1 MNHLRLKPGWVR
13 RLVPYGVAIGS
24 TGLALRFSLWFA
36 PLLEGTIGSFFY
48 IAIIV
53 STWYGGIRPGMVA
66 IALSSSAI
74 NYFFTPPVR
83 QFSIAS
89 SGDIVRL
96 GIFLLVALVINLL
109 NSDLRRSKHKVEQL
123 NRQLLQESSDRLKM
137 ALTAAQMGMWDW
149 DIVTGEIIWSPEHE
163 QLFGLTPD
171 TFDGRYETFDA
182 CLYPDDRAGLLQVLQ
197 AALQSHSIY
206 QYEYRVIWAD
216 GSVHWVEGRG
226 QAFYDEAGQP
236 IRMSGTVIDIDDRKR
251 NEAQRNQLIE
261 QEQTARQAA
270 QAAQKQITT
279 ILESISDAFVSLDT
293 QWCYTYVNAK
303 AAQLFNRRPDELI
316 GKNIWVEFPEGVGQP
331 FYHAY
336 YQAVSSQQ
344 SIQLEEYYPPWDRWF
359 ENRIYPS
366 EEGLTIFFQ
375 EITDRKR
382 AEIALMSSEQH
393 LRAILD
399 AEPECVKIIT
409 REGILRSMN
418 PAGLAIMEAD
428 SLEQV
433 QGKEIFSLISPPYR
447 EAFQMFTQQV
457 ASGQAGAF
465 EFEGIGLKGT
475 RRWLESHAVSLQH
488 PGDPTTYILVVSRD
502 ITDRKQAEAELRMLN
517 TTLEQRVAERTNELS
532 VANNLLQ
539 KQLFQREQVERALRA
554 SEVRFRSA
562 FEYAAI
568 GMALVKPD
576 GHWLRVNRALCD
588 IVGYSN
594 QELLTTDFQTITHP
608 DDLTTDLDCVYQLL
622 NDEIQTYQMEKRY
635 IHKHGQ
641 IVWVLLSVSLVR
653 DEQNQPLYFIS
664 QIQNISDRK
673 QAEASLRSSEERLQF
688 ALEASRDGLW
698 DWNIVTGEIYHS
710 PQYLEILGYAAGEA
724 EETGIDLSRWEQLIH
739 PEDKP
744 AVFEL
749 LNTHLHDAAIEY
761 ALDYRVLTKSGAWKW
776 ITDYGKVVVRDSQ
789 GTPLRMTGTY
799 RDITARK
806 HIEAALQESE
816 LKFHAMFDQ
825 SRLFIGLLQPD
836 GIVFEVN
843 LRPHELTAMMG
854 EVFVGHYFWE
864 LAIWGTNHQHQMRE
878 IFDRALAGEVVQIER
893 VIHTLDGSVL
903 KLPDGSLVTHDIRV
917 KAVKNAAN
925 QVMFLTVE
933 GWDITALKQA
943 EAELREADRRWRS
956 LFDNVQLVVIELDIQ
971 GNVKYANPFF
981 LHLTGY
987 PLEEVLGR
995 DWFDSFLSVG
1005 QKQPVETC
1013 FREVLEYNFHAHY
1026 QNPILTRSGAERMI
1040 AWNNTVLR
1048 DTSGHPIGTISIG
1061 EDITERYQLE
1071 QMKAEFVSVV
1081 SHELRTPLTSM
1092 QAALSLLVE
1101 KIIDPTSEEGEAIIQ
1116 IASDGVDRLV
1126 RLVNDILDL
1135 ERLESGKVRL
1145 EKRRC
1150 NTADLMTIAVD
1161 QMQEMAKQERIRLD
1175 VTANRFEM
1183 NADPDRI
1190 LQVLTNLLSNAIK
1203 FAPSDSVV
1211 CLGVEPEI
1219 VQDSS
1224 AQTYLR
1230 FRVKDLGRGIP
1241 AEKLDS
1247 IFERFQQVDASDS
1260 RQKGGT
1266 GLGLAICRSIVEQ
1279 HGGRI
1284 WAESYLGQGS
1294 TFYFRIP
1301 ALDKTSD
1308 DTKTSFN
1315 H

>member
-1 MNHLRLKPGWVR
+1 LA
-13 RLVPYGVAIGS
+13 PYGVAIVS
-24 TGLALRFSLWFA
+24 TGFALRLSLWFA
-36 PLLEGTIGSFFY
+36 PLLEGAIGSFFY

-53 STWYGGIRPGMVA
+53 STWYGGIRPGIVA
-66 IALSSSAI
+66 ISLSSLAI
-74 NYFFTPPVR
+74 NYFFTPPVY

-123 NRQLLQESSDRLKM
+123 NRQLLQESRDRLKM

-163 QLFGLTPD
+163 QLFGLTPG
-171 TFDGRYETFDA
+171 TFDGRYETFAA
-182 CLYPDDRAGLLQVLQ
+182 CLHPDDRTGLMQVLQ
-197 AALQSHSIY
+197 AALQSHTIY
-206 QYEYRVIWAD
+206 QCEYRVIWAD
-216 GSVHWVEGRG
+216 GSIHWVEGRG
-226 QAFYDEAGQP
+226 QAFYNEAGQP
-236 IRMSGTVIDIDDRKR
+236 FRMSGTVMNIDDRKR
-251 NEAQRNQLIE
+251 AETTL
-261 QEQTARQAA
+261 RQSEERLR
-270 QAAQKQITT
+270 QI
-279 ILESISDAFVSLDT
+279 LQDMPVMLDAFDEAWNITVWNQECERVTGFSAEDVVKNPT
-293 QWCYTYVNAK
+293 IME
-303 AAQLFNRRPDELI
+303 QLYPNTAYREHMMALWAEAGNNYRNWEWDVTCKDGSTRTI
-316 GKNIWVEFPEGVGQP
+316 SWSNISEQFP
-331 FYHAY
+331 
-336 YQAVSSQQ
+336 VSS
-344 SIQLEEYYPPWDRWF
+344 W
-359 ENRIYPS
+359 
-366 EEGLTIFFQ
+366 
-375 EITDRKR
+375 
-382 AEIALMSSEQH
+382 
-393 LRAILD
+393 
-399 AEPECVKIIT
+399 
-409 REGILRSMN
+409 
-418 PAGLAIMEAD
+418 
-428 SLEQV
+428 
-433 QGKEIFSLISPPYR
+433 
-447 EAFQMFTQQV
+447 
-457 ASGQAGAF
+457 ASW
-465 EFEGIGLKGT
+465 GIG
-475 RRWLESHAVSLQH
+475 V
-488 PGDPTTYILVVSRD
+488 D
-502 ITDRKQAEAELRMLN
+502 ITDRKQAETELRLLN

-562 FEYAAI
+562 FEYAAV

-588 IVGYSN
+588 ILGYSN
-594 QELLTTDFQTITHP
+594 QELLTTDFQTITHS
-608 DDLTTDLDCVYQLL
+608 DDLTTNLRYVHQLL

-664 QIQNISDRK
+664 QIQDISDRK

-688 ALEASRDGLW
+688 ALEASQDGLW

-724 EETGIDLSRWEQLIH
+724 EETGIDLSRWEQLVH

-789 GTPLRMTGTY
+789 GKPLRMTGTY

-854 EVFVGHYFWE
+854 EAFVGRYLWE

-893 VIHTLDGSVL
+893 VMHTLDGSVL

-956 LFDNVQLVVIELDIQ
+956 LFDNVQLVVVELDIQ

-1005 QKQPVETC
+1005 QKQPVEAC

-1026 QNPILTRSGAERMI
+1026 QNSICTRSGAERMI

-1135 ERLESGKVRL
+1135 ERLESGKIRL

-1211 CLGVEPEI
+1211 CLGVESEI

-1230 FRVKDLGRGIP
+1230 FTVKDTGRGIP
-1241 AEKLDS
+1241 TEKLET

-1308 DTKTSFN
+1308 DTETSFN